1 MYYCWDRSD
10 GRHALHQIV
19 SSTLTYF
26 ETIRKDEIRKF
37 LNPRAKNKVL
47 LSCQTEYTFKV
58 QCCLVRL
65 LKLQCSCDNAVLLI
79 KLIVLTKSVFLLP
92 DFNLQVFIGE
102 ASSFTVSYTRTLPL
116 VSTNISFRAK
126 YWVRGGGGEEAGRWV
141 VFWNV
146 LNTYNF
152 WSGDS

>member
-26 ETIRKDEIRKF
+26 ETIRKYEIRKF
-37 LNPRAKNKVL
+37 LNSRAKNKVL

-58 QCCLVRL
+58 AV
-65 LKLQCSCDNAVLLI
+65 CSCENAVLLI

-92 DFNLQVFIGE
+92 DFNLQVVIGE
-102 ASSFTVSYTRTLPL
+102 ASSFTVS
-116 VSTNISFRAK
+116 
-126 YWVRGGGGEEAGRWV
+126 
-141 VFWNV
+141 
-146 LNTYNF
+146 
-152 WSGDS
+152 

>member
-47 LSCQTEYTFKV
+47 LSCQTEYFQSSVLFGSLTEASV
-58 QCCLVRL
+58 LLRQCCFANQINR
-65 LKLQCSCDNAVLLI
+65 SH
-79 KLIVLTKSVFLLP
+79 
-92 DFNLQVFIGE
+92 
-102 ASSFTVSYTRTLPL
+102 
-116 VSTNISFRAK
+116 
-126 YWVRGGGGEEAGRWV
+126 
-141 VFWNV
+141 
-146 LNTYNF
+146 
-152 WSGDS
+152 